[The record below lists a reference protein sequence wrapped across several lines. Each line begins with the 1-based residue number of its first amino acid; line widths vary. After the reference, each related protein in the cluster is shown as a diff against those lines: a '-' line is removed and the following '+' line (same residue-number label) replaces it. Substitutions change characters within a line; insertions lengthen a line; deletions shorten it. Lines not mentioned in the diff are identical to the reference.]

1 MKHKKK
7 TMGPLLAMVLAFAL
21 TACGNSQR
29 KEKMLV
35 AYFSQTGTT
44 EEIAKTIA
52 EQTGADLAEIERV
65 KPYEALQDE
74 AEAEQPAY
82 F

>member
-1 MKHKKK
+1 
-7 TMGPLLAMVLAFAL
+7 
-21 TACGNSQR
+21 
-29 KEKMLV
+29 MLV